1 MPGCVVLCLC
11 HQHHQLNQGDIVP
24 RNPIDIQYSSHL
36 ANMTILASIDKLLEF
51 NLHSYL
57 SLPECLL
64 LVSCFSN
71 NLRPRQLP
79 HCSVSHTH
87 PPTTVLPA
95 EPPEAPGKDLQSRFP
110 PRLVNDPNPLFLSAD
125 KGGARLVEDLE
136 FLLPP
141 TCHLPFLSFFP
152 QLLPSP
158 LLLPPRHRRLR
169 ASSRRQILLL
179 ATNPRLCL

>member
-1 MPGCVVLCLC
+1 M
-11 HQHHQLNQGDIVP
+11 P

-87 PPTTVLPA
+87 PPDNCPPGRAPRSTREGSTVTLPA
-95 EPPEAPGKDLQSRFP
+95 STGERPESTLPLSR
-110 PRLVNDPNPLFLSAD
+110 
-125 KGGARLVEDLE
+125 
-136 FLLPP
+136 
-141 TCHLPFLSFFP
+141 
-152 QLLPSP
+152 
-158 LLLPPRHRRLR
+158 
-169 ASSRRQILLL
+169 
-179 ATNPRLCL
+179 